1 MIDRPIDD
9 DVTAPEPD
17 TFQDEPEKE
26 VRARNE
32 QEIARELR
40 LRPTAPRVT
49 RLSRKALIGL
59 GAVAS
64 LGIGG
69 ALVVA
74 LQGRGDDDRPSE
86 LYNTDR
92 VAQAE
97 ALQRLPR
104 DYAGLPLRREPV
116 PQLGPPLPGDMGR
129 PILSAQERGQAI
141 PLPPAG
147 EATGVPPPATHTVDP
162 ALQQARQ
169 EREAARTSRL
179 FLGNAGGGA
188 NSDAAMTMPAAAPP
202 LSLPGETAPTAP
214 ASGRGETFLNRDVNR
229 RTASSDRLRAPASP
243 YVLQAGST
251 IPAALVTGL
260 RSDLPGQVVAQVT
273 EPVYDSPTGRHL
285 LVPQGARLIGQYDA
299 EVGYGQERVLLVW
312 SRLILPNGR
321 SIVLERQP
329 GADASGFAGLQDRVD
344 NHWGRLF
351 RAGLLS
357 TLLGVGAEL
366 GNDSDSDI
374 ARAIRDG
381 AQESVGDAG
390 QEVVRR
396 QLEIRPTLTVRPGH
410 PVRVIVTQDLVLE
423 PYGAQP

>member
-1 MIDRPIDD
+1 MPDEA
-9 DVTAPEPD
+9 VTE
-17 TFQDEPEKE
+17 ER
-26 VRARNE
+26 VRSER
-32 QEIARELR
+32 EIARELR
-40 LRPTAPRVT
+40 LRPAAPRVT
-49 RLSRKALIGL
+49 RLSRKALVGI

-74 LQGRGDDDRPSE
+74 FQGRDNDGRPSE

-104 DYAGLPLRREPV
+104 DYSGLPQPSQPV

-129 PILSAQERGQAI
+129 PILSAQERGQAV
-141 PLPPAG
+141 PLP
-147 EATGVPPPATHTVDP
+147 TVPGAPGAAPPARLPVEP
-162 ALQQARQ
+162 AIQQARQ
-169 EREAARTSRL
+169 EREAARTSSL
-179 FLGNAGGGA
+179 FLGDAGGG
-188 NSDAAMTMPAAAPP
+188 SAADPAASSPAAGPS
-202 LSLPGETAPTAP
+202 LSLPGETAAATP
-214 ASGRGETFLNRDVNR
+214 ASGRGEAFLARDVNQ
-229 RTASSDRLRAPASP
+229 RTVSADRVRPPASP
-243 YVLQAGST
+243 YVLQAGAT

-285 LVPQGARLIGQYDA
+285 LIPQGSRLIGQYDA

-312 SRLILPNGR
+312 NRLILPDGR

-329 GADASGFAGLQDRVD
+329 GADSSGFAGLQDRVN

-351 RAGLLS
+351 RAGVLS

-366 GNDSDSDI
+366 GDDSDSDI

-410 PVRVIVTQDLVLE
+410 PVRVIVTRDLILE
-423 PYGAQP
+423 PSGARP

>member
-1 MIDRPIDD
+1 VTDRPIDD
-9 DVTAPEPD
+9 IAPESNKAG
-17 TFQDEPEKE
+17 TEER
-26 VRARNE
+26 VRSER
-32 QEIARELR
+32 EIARELR
-40 LRPTAPRVT
+40 LRPAAPRVT

-64 LGIGG
+64 VGIGG
-69 ALVVA
+69 ALMVA
-74 LQGRGDDDRPSE
+74 LQGRDGGDRPSE

-92 VAQAE
+92 VAHAE

-104 DYAGLPLRREPV
+104 DYSGLPRPSEPV

-129 PILSAQERGQAI
+129 PILSAQERGQAV
-141 PLPPAG
+141 PLPP
-147 EATGVPPPATHTVDP
+147 VPGAPGAPPAPATPPVDP
-162 ALQQARQ
+162 AAQQARQ

-179 FLGNAGGGA
+179 FLGDASGAGMSGNGA
-188 NSDAAMTMPAAAPP
+188 TQPVPGPP
-202 LSLPGETAPTAP
+202 LSLPGDPVVAAP
-214 ASGRGETFLNRDVNR
+214 APGRGEAFLARDVDR
-229 RTASSDRLRAPASP
+229 RTASSDRVRPPASP

-251 IPAALVTGL
+251 IPAALLTGL
-260 RSDLPGQVVAQVT
+260 RSDLPGQITAQVT

-285 LVPQGARLIGQYDA
+285 LIPQGSRLIGQYDA
-299 EVGYGQERVLLVW
+299 EIGYGQERVLLVW
-312 SRLILPNGR
+312 NRLILPDGR
-321 SIVLERQP
+321 SLVLERQP
-329 GADASGFAGLQDRVD
+329 GADAAGYAGVQDRVD

-366 GNDSDSDI
+366 GNNSDSDI

-381 AQESVGDAG
+381 AQESVGEAG

-410 PVRVIVTQDLVLE
+410 LVRVIVTRDLILE
-423 PYGAQP
+423 PYGDRP

>member
-1 MIDRPIDD
+1 MTDRPLDD
-9 DVTAPEPD
+9 ATAQGDEVSPDEPD
-17 TFQDEPEKE
+17 TEGR
-26 VRARNE
+26 VRSE

-49 RLSRKALIGL
+49 RLSRKALVGL

-64 LGIGG
+64 LGISG
-69 ALVVA
+69 AIVVA
-74 LQGRGDDDRPSE
+74 LQGRGDGDRPSE

-104 DYAGLPLRREPV
+104 DYSGLPRPSGPV
-116 PQLGPPLPGDMGR
+116 PQLGPPLPGDLGR
-129 PILSAQERGQAI
+129 PILSAQERGQAV
-141 PLPPAG
+141 PLPPVGGAP
-147 EATGVPPPATHTVDP
+147 GVPPPRMSLVDP
-162 ALQQARQ
+162 AIQQARQ

-179 FLGNAGGGA
+179 FLGNTGGGVS
-188 NSDAAMTMPAAAPP
+188 SDAATAEPPAALP
-202 LSLPGETAPTAP
+202 LSIPGEPAP
-214 ASGRGETFLNRDVNR
+214 AAPVLGRGEAFLNRDVDR
-229 RTASSDRLRAPASP
+229 RTTSSDRLRAPASP

-273 EPVYDSPTGRHL
+273 EPVYDTPTGRHV

-312 SRLILPNGR
+312 NRLILPDGR

-344 NHWGRLF
+344 NHWGHLF
-351 RAGLLS
+351 RAGVLS

-366 GNDSDSDI
+366 GNNSDSDI

-396 QLEIRPTLTVRPGH
+396 QLEVRPTLTVRPGH
-410 PVRVIVTQDLVLE
+410 PVRVIVTRDLLLE
-423 PYGAQP
+423 PYGEQP

>member
-1 MIDRPIDD
+1 MTDRPIDD
-9 DVTAPEPD
+9 DATAPEPG
-17 TFQDEPEKE
+17 TFQDGPETE
-26 VRARNE
+26 GRIRNE

-49 RLSRKALIGL
+49 RLSRRALVGL

-64 LGIGG
+64 LGIGT

-74 LQGRGDDDRPSE
+74 LQGRGDEDRPSE

-104 DYAGLPLRREPV
+104 DYSGLPRTSEPV

-129 PILSAQERGQAI
+129 PILSAQERGQVV
-141 PLPPAG
+141 PLPPVG
-147 EATGVPPPATHTVDP
+147 GTSSVPPPATPTVDP
-162 ALQQARQ
+162 AIQQARQ

-179 FLGNAGGGA
+179 FLGNSGGGA
-188 NSDAAMTMPAAAPP
+188 NSDAAIVAPAATPP
-202 LSLPGETAPTAP
+202 LSLPSEPAPAAP
-214 ASGRGETFLNRDVNR
+214 ASGRAEAFLNRDIDR
-229 RTASSDRLRAPASP
+229 RTASSDRLRSPASP
-243 YVLQAGST
+243 YVLQAGSS
-251 IPAALVTGL
+251 IPAALVTGV

-273 EPVYDSPTGRHL
+273 APVYDSPTGRHL
-285 LVPQGARLIGQYDA
+285 LIPQGARLIGQYDA
-299 EVGYGQERVLLVW
+299 EVGYGQERVLLAW
-312 SRLILPNGR
+312 NRLILPDGR
-321 SIVLERQP
+321 SIVLERLP
-329 GADASGFAGLQDRVD
+329 GADAQGFAGLQERVD
-344 NHWGRLF
+344 NHWGRLC

-366 GNDSDSDI
+366 GTNSDSDI
-374 ARAIRDG
+374 ARAIREG

-396 QLEIRPTLTVRPGH
+396 QLEVRPTLTIRPGH
-410 PVRVIVTQDLVLE
+410 PVRVIVTRDLILV
-423 PYGAQP
+423 PYEAAP

>member
-1 MIDRPIDD
+1 MTERPIDD
-9 DVTAPEPD
+9 AAPEPD
-17 TFQDEPEKE
+17 EAGTGER
-26 VRARNE
+26 VRSER
-32 QEIARELR
+32 EIARELR

-49 RLSRKALIGL
+49 RLSRKALIAV

-64 LGIGG
+64 VGIGG
-69 ALVVA
+69 ALLVA
-74 LQGRGDDDRPSE
+74 LQGQGDDDRPSE

-92 VAQAE
+92 VAQADG
-97 ALQRLPR
+97 LGRLPR
-104 DYAGLPLRREPV
+104 DYSGLPRPSEPV

-129 PILSAQERGQAI
+129 PILSAQERGQAV
-141 PLPPAG
+141 PLPPVPGAP
-147 EATGVPPPATHTVDP
+147 GVPAAPPPSAVDP
-162 ALQQARQ
+162 AVQQARQ

-179 FLGNAGGGA
+179 FLGDTGGPASSAGSSTEAQVGPSLPIPGE
-188 NSDAAMTMPAAAPP
+188 PVGAAPP
-202 LSLPGETAPTAP
+202 A
-214 ASGRGETFLNRDVNR
+214 GRGDAFLARDVNR
-229 RTASSDRLRAPASP
+229 RTSSSDRLRTPASP
-243 YVLQAGST
+243 YVLQAGSM

-273 EPVYDSPTGRHL
+273 EPVYDSLTGRYL
-285 LVPQGARLIGQYDA
+285 LIPQGSRLIGQYDA

-312 SRLILPNGR
+312 NRLIMPDGR
-321 SIVLERQP
+321 SLVLERQP
-329 GADASGFAGLQDRVD
+329 GADAAGYAGLQDRVD

-366 GNDSDSDI
+366 GDTGDSDI

-410 PVRVIVTQDLVLE
+410 QVRVIVTRDLVLE

>member
-1 MIDRPIDD
+1 MTERNIDEAI
-9 DVTAPEPD
+9 APEA
-17 TFQDEPEKE
+17 DEAGTEE
-26 VRARNE
+26 RVRNE
-32 QEIARELR
+32 REIARELR
-40 LRPTAPRVT
+40 LRPAAPRVT

-74 LQGRGDDDRPSE
+74 FQGRDGDDRPSE

-104 DYAGLPLRREPV
+104 DYSALPRPSEPV
-116 PQLGPPLPGDMGR
+116 PQLGPPLPGDLGR
-129 PILSAQERGQAI
+129 PILSAQERGEVV
-141 PLPPAG
+141 PLPPVAG
-147 EATGVPPPATHTVDP
+147 TPGAPPPVTLSVDP
-162 ALQQARQ
+162 AIQRARQ

-179 FLGNAGGGA
+179 FLGDAGGGA
-188 NSDAAMTMPAAAPP
+188 VADATTQLSGPP
-202 LSLPGETAPTAP
+202 LPLPGEPSPAP
-214 ASGRGETFLNRDVNR
+214 ALGRGEAFLARDVDR
-229 RTASSDRLRAPASP
+229 RTASSDRLRPPASP
-243 YVLQAGST
+243 FVLQAGAT

-273 EPVYDSPTGRHL
+273 EPVYDSPTGRYL
-285 LVPQGARLIGQYDA
+285 LIPQGSKLIGQYDA
-299 EVGYGQERVLLVW
+299 EIGQGQERVLLVW
-312 SRLILPNGR
+312 NRLILPDGR
-321 SIVLERQP
+321 SVVLERQP
-329 GADASGFAGLQDRVD
+329 GADGAGYVGLQDRVN
-344 NHWGRLF
+344 NHWGRLL

-357 TLLGVGAEL
+357 TLLGVSAEL

-381 AQESVGDAG
+381 AQGSVGNAG

-396 QLEIRPTLTVRPGH
+396 ELEIRPTLTVRPGH
-410 PVRVIVTQDLVLE
+410 PVRVIVTRDLVLE
-423 PYGAQP
+423 PYGARP

>member
-1 MIDRPIDD
+1 MTDRPIEDD
-9 DVTAPEPD
+9 IAPEGETWPD
-17 TFQDEPEKE
+17 GPATEKH
-26 VRARNE
+26 VRSE
-32 QEIARELR
+32 QETARELR

-86 LYNTDR
+86 LYNTER

-104 DYAGLPLRREPV
+104 DYAGLPRPSEPV

-129 PILSAQERGQAI
+129 PILSAQERGQEI
-141 PLPPAG
+141 PLPPVGGAP
-147 EATGVPPPATHTVDP
+147 GVPPPATPTVDP

-179 FLGNAGGGA
+179 FLGNAGGSA
-188 NSDAAMTMPAAAPP
+188 STDAATLAPLTAPP
-202 LSLPGETAPTAP
+202 LSLSGEPVPTALAP
-214 ASGRGETFLNRDVNR
+214 GRSEALLDRDVDR

-299 EVGYGQERVLLVW
+299 GVGYGQERVLLVW
-312 SRLILPNGR
+312 NRLILPDGR

-329 GADASGFAGLQDRVD
+329 GADTAGFAGLQDRVD

-351 RAGLLS
+351 RAGVLS

-366 GNDSDSDI
+366 GNDSDI

-390 QEVVRR
+390 EEVVRR
-396 QLEIRPTLTVRPGH
+396 QLEIRPTLTIRPGH
-410 PVRVIVTQDLVLE
+410 PVRVIVTRDLVLE

>member
-1 MIDRPIDD
+1 MTDRPIDD
-9 DVTAPEPD
+9 TTAEPD
-17 TFQDEPEKE
+17 EAGTEER
-26 VRARNE
+26 VRSER
-32 QEIARELR
+32 EIARELR
-40 LRPTAPRVT
+40 LRPAAPRVT

-59 GAVAS
+59 GAIAS
-64 LGIGG
+64 VGIGG

-74 LQGRGDDDRPSE
+74 LQGRDGGDRPSE

-104 DYAGLPLRREPV
+104 DYSGLPRPSEPV

-129 PILSAQERGQAI
+129 PILSAQERGQAV
-141 PLPPAG
+141 PLPPIPGAP
-147 EATGVPPPATHTVDP
+147 GVPPAPVAPPGDSAV
-162 ALQQARQ
+162 QQARQ

-179 FLGNAGGGA
+179 FLGDAGG
-188 NSDAAMTMPAAAPP
+188 AATASGWATQPVPAPP
-202 LSLPGETAPTAP
+202 LSVPEEPAAAAPAPT
-214 ASGRGETFLNRDVNR
+214 RGETFLARDVDR
-229 RTASSDRLRAPASP
+229 RTASPDRLRPPASP

-251 IPAALVTGL
+251 IPAALATGL
-260 RSDLPGQVVAQVT
+260 RSDLPGQVTAQVT

-285 LVPQGARLIGQYDA
+285 LIPQGSRLVGQYDA

-312 SRLILPNGR
+312 NRLILPDGR
-321 SIVLERQP
+321 SLVLERQA
-329 GADASGFAGLQDRVD
+329 GADASGYAGLQDRVD

-366 GNDSDSDI
+366 GNTGDSDI

-396 QLEIRPTLTVRPGH
+396 QLEIRPTLTVRPGY
-410 PVRVIVTQDLVLE
+410 PVRVIVTRDLVLE
-423 PYGAQP
+423 PYGGRP

>member
-1 MIDRPIDD
+1 MTEQPMDETSPQPDD
-9 DVTAPEPD
+9 S
-17 TFQDEPEKE
+17 EPEE
-26 VRARNE
+26 RVRSER
-32 QEIARELR
+32 EIARELR
-40 LRPTAPRVT
+40 LRPAAARVT

-69 ALVVA
+69 ALVLA
-74 LQGRGDDDRPSE
+74 LQGHDGDDRPSE

-104 DYAGLPLRREPV
+104 DYAGLPRPSEPV

-129 PILSAQERGQAI
+129 PILSAQERGQAV
-141 PLPPAG
+141 PLPPVPGAP
-147 EATGVPPPATHTVDP
+147 GVPPPATQQVNP
-162 ALQQARQ
+162 AIQQARQ
-169 EREAARTSRL
+169 EREAARISRL
-179 FLGNAGGGA
+179 FLGDAGGRT
-188 NSDAAMTMPAAAPP
+188 NVDVPAVNPQPGPP
-202 LSLPGETAPTAP
+202 LSLPGELASAAP
-214 ASGRGETFLNRDVNR
+214 AFGGGEAFLARDVDR
-229 RTASSDRLRAPASP
+229 RTASSDRLRSPASP

-251 IPAALVTGL
+251 IPAALITGL

-285 LVPQGARLIGQYDA
+285 LIPQGSRLIGQYDA
-299 EVGYGQERVLLVW
+299 DVGFGQERILFVW
-312 SRLILPNGR
+312 NRLILPDGR

-329 GADASGFAGLQDRVD
+329 GADASGYAGLQDRVD
-344 NHWGRLF
+344 NHWGRMF

-366 GNDSDSDI
+366 GNGGDGDI
-374 ARAIRDG
+374 ARAIREG

-396 QLEIRPTLTVRPGH
+396 QLEIRPTLTVRPGR
-410 PVRVIVTQDLVLE
+410 PVRVVVTRDLILE
-423 PYGAQP
+423 PYGEDR